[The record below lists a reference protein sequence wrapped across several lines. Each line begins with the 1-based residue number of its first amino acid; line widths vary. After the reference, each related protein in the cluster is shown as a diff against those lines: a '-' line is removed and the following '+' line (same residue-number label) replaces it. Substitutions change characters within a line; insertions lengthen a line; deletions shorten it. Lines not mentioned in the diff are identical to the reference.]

1 MDLVVGES
9 AMTLDEVIFVEG
21 RWRKVCI
28 HPRGFKV
35 FTMRGELIYLHR
47 YIFEQHHK
55 IKVEPP
61 HRIIH
66 IDGNKMNNSIAN
78 LRLKLSLQGDSYY
91 KRKKLAKLALNQ
103 HNDDRNFSPDFF
115 QI

>member
-9 AMTLDEVIFVEG
+9 AMMLDEVIFVEG
-21 RWRKVCI
+21 RWRKVCT
-28 HPRGFKV
+28 HPKGFKV
-35 FTMRGELIYLHR
+35 FTIRGKLIYLHR

-66 IDGNKMNNSIAN
+66 IDGNKMNNSITN
-78 LRLKLSLQGDSYY
+78 LRLRRRVEGGKS
-91 KRKKLAKLALNQ
+91 KKLAESALNQ

-115 QI
+115 QV